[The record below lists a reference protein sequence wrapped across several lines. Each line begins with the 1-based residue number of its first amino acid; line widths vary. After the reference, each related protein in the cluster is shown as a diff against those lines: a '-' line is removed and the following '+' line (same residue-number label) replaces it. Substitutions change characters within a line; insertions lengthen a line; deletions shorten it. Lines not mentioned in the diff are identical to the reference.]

1 MRKEQKSEAARIVLY
16 SLCSLIVGCAVGGA
30 LLMKIAV
37 QGDALLVKGTSQAD
51 SAPEEP
57 VTVAEPMPEIE
68 IPETVEPVVAEPE
81 PPDAEAI
88 RTLLKPAEPLLTV
101 SYCYTDS
108 DSFESHQEMFGKK
121 VPFTTSSVILTFD
134 GTVSMGIDPEAI
146 LYTVDPQQ
154 KTIAVNLPAPEL
166 LSHDLDEDSIQYYD
180 VKSSIFR
187 SASMADYTALLKEIK
202 SKMCDKIVRERKFDK
217 KTLDNAETVIR
228 SMLAA
233 ADLTKDY
240 TPLFA
245 RPESAAAEPETTS
258 APAPETAPQTEPAVP
273 AETEPELEEAPAPFA
288 EQAPEHFQEPERYQG
303 EESVPDWPFAFWW

>member
-37 QGDALLVKGTSQAD
+37 QGDALLVKGTSQVD

-68 IPETVEPVVAEPE
+68 LPETAEPVVAEPE
-81 PPDAEAI
+81 PPDADAI
-88 RTLLKPAEPLLTV
+88 RELMKQAEPLLTM
-101 SYCYTDS
+101 SYSYTDS

-134 GTVSMGIDPEAI
+134 GTVNMGIDPEAI
-146 LYTVDPQQ
+146 IYTVDSQE

-187 SASMADYTALLKEIK
+187 SASMADYTALLKDIK
-202 SKMCDKIVRERKFDK
+202 SKMCDKIVNERKFDK

-245 RPESAAAEPETTS
+245 RPESAAAEPETTT
-258 APAPETAPQTEPAVP
+258 APAAETVPQTEPETTAP
-273 AETEPELEEAPAPFA
+273 AETEPELEEAPEPSR
-288 EQAPEHFQEPERYQG
+288 EQFHEPERYQR
-303 EESVPDWPFAFWW
+303 EESYPDWPFAFWW